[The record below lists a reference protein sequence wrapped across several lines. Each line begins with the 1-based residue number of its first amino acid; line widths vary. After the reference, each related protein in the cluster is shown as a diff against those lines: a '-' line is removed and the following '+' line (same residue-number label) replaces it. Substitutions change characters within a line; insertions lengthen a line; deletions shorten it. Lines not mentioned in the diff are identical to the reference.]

1 MGREKVSFWRG
12 SYARRFIFFML
23 ADSLLACG
31 SILLSFLFIF
41 GLNFFS
47 LAHYVPVFLAFS
59 IPVKL
64 AVFFGF
70 RLYQLTW
77 KYVGLSEVFNTLK
90 ATAVATVVIALLLAF
105 SRQIYPFSVRLLILD
120 FFCFLFF
127 SIGLRTSKRIY
138 SEILKRKKPAGSK
151 RTVIIGAGNLGEMLV
166 RNLGRDNFSPYYP
179 VCFLDDDAGK
189 IGTYIQNVKVSGS
202 LDDLEKIIEK
212 LQIEAVVITAPSL
225 PWEKLKEIHL
235 RASSCGI
242 KEIKTIPHHFVSRAK
257 QGEELMAKDLESIS
271 IEEVLGRQEVKINEN
286 LLRTNFAGK
295 TILVTGSAGS
305 IGAEIVVQLCAFNPE
320 RLLLY
325 EIDET
330 ELFYQEKILREKFGW
345 FDEKVVPVVGD
356 IRDFLRLKFV
366 FEKYRPEIIFHSAAY
381 KHVPVMEMNPSE
393 AVKVN
398 ILGTKNLCE
407 LAVSYQAKKFVLI
420 STDKAVNPSSVMGA
434 TKRFCE
440 YLALSFNQENNCEFI
455 AVRFGNVLG
464 SRGSVFQIFQEQIK
478 KGGPVTLTH
487 PEMKR
492 YFMSIREAV
501 SLVLQ
506 ASVVGKGGQVLVLD
520 MGQPVSIRNLA
531 EQMINFVGF
540 KPYKEIEIVFTGP
553 RPGEKLFEEFLT
565 AEEGTKATRYEK
577 IYVANISR
585 KYNRDFLEEKV
596 KELKSYAENSDTP
609 GIIRTLT
616 QVVTTYTPDSRHFC
630 EKR

>member
-1 MGREKVSFWRG
+1 MVG
-12 SYARRFIFFML
+12 
-23 ADSLLACG
+23 DSLLACC

-47 LAHYVPVFLAFS
+47 LAHYLPVFLVFS

-64 AVFFGF
+64 GVFFGF

-77 KYVGLSEVFNTLK
+77 RYVGLSEIFNTLK
-90 ATAVATVVIALLLAF
+90 ATVLSSIVVALLLVL
-105 SRQIYPFSVRLLILD
+105 SGHIYPFSFRLLILD

-127 SIGLRTSKRIY
+127 STGLRTSKRIY
-138 SEILKRKKPAGSK
+138 LEILRRKKPAGSK

-166 RNLGRDNFSPYYP
+166 RNLVKNNFSPYYP
-179 VCFLDDDAGK
+179 VCFLDDDTGK
-189 IGTYIQNVKVSGS
+189 IGTYIQNVKVAGS
-202 LDDLEKIIEK
+202 LDQLEKIIEK
-212 LQIEAVVITAPSL
+212 LQIEAVLVTAPSL
-225 PWEKLKEIHL
+225 PWEKLKQIHF

-242 KEIKTIPHHFVSRAK
+242 KEIKTIPHHFVSRARR
-257 QGEELMAKDLESIS
+257 GEELRVKDLESIS
-271 IEEVLGRQEVKINEN
+271 IEEILGRQEVKINEN
-286 LLRTNFAGK
+286 LLRTNFEGK

-305 IGAEIVVQLCAFNPE
+305 IGKEIVEQLCVFQPE
-320 RLLLY
+320 QLLLY

-330 ELFYQEKILREKFGW
+330 ELFYQEKLLREKLGW
-345 FDEKVVPVVGD
+345 FDEKIVPVVGD
-356 IRDFLRLKFV
+356 VRDFSRLKFV
-366 FEKYRPEIIFHSAAY
+366 FEKYRPQIVFHSAAY

-407 LAVSYQAKKFVLI
+407 LATGYRAEKFILI

-440 YLALSFNQENNCEFI
+440 YLTLSFNQGGNCEFI

-506 ASVVGKGGQVLVLD
+506 ASVIGQGGQVLVLD
-520 MGQPVSIRNLA
+520 MGQPVSILRLA
-531 EQMINFVGF
+531 EQMITFSGQQ
-540 KPYKEIEIVFTGP
+540 PYKEVELKFSGP

-565 AEEGTKATRYEK
+565 AEEGTRATKYEK
-577 IYVANISR
+577 IYVANISK
-585 KYNRDFLEEKV
+585 KYSRDFLEEKL
-596 KELKSYAENSDTP
+596 KELKNYAENSDAA

-616 QVVTTYTPDSRHFC
+616 QVVTTYTPDPRHFS
-630 EKR
+630 EDR